1 MTTTKI
7 RQEAEAWF
15 RANWDPDLTL
25 GEWWTLL
32 ADSGW
37 GQPTWPLG
45 RGGRGL
51 SSDDAAEVVAARRA
65 VGALGGPSGIA
76 TMLAG
81 PTLLAHGTPE
91 QIDRYL
97 PGILSGEHI
106 WCQLFS
112 EPGAGSDLA
121 SLRTK
126 AVRDG
131 DRWVVNGQ
139 KVWTSGAH
147 RATYA
152 ILIVRTDPDQP
163 KHRGITYFAF
173 DMRQPGVDV
182 HPLRDI
188 TGRAMFN
195 EVFLTDA
202 VVAHDDLIGDVND
215 GWRVAQTTLTNERN
229 SLGGAA
235 AGGGGKLDIGDN
247 PRGARIADLMADDD
261 TADTVS
267 GRMRG
272 FPLLLHI
279 AKTRGLTTDPLVR
292 QELVRNYIAAE
303 VSRISMLRIQAA
315 AEAARGKGSML
326 QAAPTM
332 SIQKLA
338 ASISLHRLGR
348 AALDFQ
354 GPYGTLAGDAALFD
368 DRAFEIIATAYMI
381 SIGGGTDQIQ
391 RNIIGERIL
400 GLPGEPGVDKN
411 LLFRDL
417 PHSVPVSS
425 AGAERGPSR

>member
-1 MTTTKI
+1 MTTTGV
-7 RQEAEAWF
+7 RREAEEWF
-15 RANWDPDLTL
+15 RVNWDPDLTL
-25 GEWWTLL
+25 GEWWGLL

-51 SSDDAAEVVAARRA
+51 SSDAATEVVAARRA
-65 VGALGGPSGIA
+65 IGALGGPAGIA

-126 AVRDG
+126 AVHDG

-152 ILIVRTDPDQP
+152 ILIARTDPDQP

-173 DMRQPGVDV
+173 DMRQSGVEV
-182 HPLRDI
+182 RPLREI

-202 VVAHDDLIGDVND
+202 MVDHDDVIGDVND
-215 GWRVAQTTLTNERN
+215 GWRVAQTTLANERN
-229 SLGGAA
+229 SLGGSA

-247 PRGARIADLMADDD
+247 PRDARIADLMAAADDNV
-261 TADTVS
+261 DTVS

-272 FPLLLHI
+272 FPLLLQI
-279 AKTRGLTTDPLVR
+279 ARTRGRTADPLVR
-292 QELVRNYIAAE
+292 QELARNYIAAE

-315 AEAARGKGSML
+315 AEATRSKGSML

-354 GPYGTLAGDAALFD
+354 GPYGMLAGDAALFD
-368 DRAFEIIATAYMI
+368 DRAFEIVATAYMI

-391 RNIIGERIL
+391 RNIIGERVL
-400 GLPGEPGVDKN
+400 GLPGEPRVDKN
-411 LLFRDL
+411 VPFRELTTSGTDNE
-417 PHSVPVSS
+417 
-425 AGAERGPSR
+425 AFR